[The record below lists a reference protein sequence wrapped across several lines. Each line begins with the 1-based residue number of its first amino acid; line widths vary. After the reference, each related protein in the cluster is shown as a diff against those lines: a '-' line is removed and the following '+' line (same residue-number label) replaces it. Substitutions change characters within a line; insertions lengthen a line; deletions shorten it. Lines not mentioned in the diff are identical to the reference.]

1 MEFQEKKKK
10 SILGGR
16 SKRYRLDE
24 IIDPLN
30 DIKNIDLKL
39 IRPIQ
44 QVNVDNLFR
53 RKLFNGT
60 VNAKNKDLL
69 LPGQFQDSK
78 KIVIKQNVINQKT
91 NQNITTDRESSNQ

>member
-1 MEFQEKKKK
+1 MEYQEKKKK

-39 IRPIQ
+39 Y
-44 QVNVDNLFR
+44 
-53 RKLFNGT
+53 G
-60 VNAKNKDLL
+60 
-69 LPGQFQDSK
+69 
-78 KIVIKQNVINQKT
+78 
-91 NQNITTDRESSNQ
+91 SNQLDDICRLCQIKMETKTEEKH

>member
-30 DIKNIDLKL
+30 DI
-39 IRPIQ
+39 
-44 QVNVDNLFR
+44 
-53 RKLFNGT
+53 
-60 VNAKNKDLL
+60 
-69 LPGQFQDSK
+69 
-78 KIVIKQNVINQKT
+78 
-91 NQNITTDRESSNQ
+91 